1 MLERN
6 YYTPDGEEGIQA
18 VVNDIENH
26 PYSEYIIEG
35 FYYVLEHELKDTEW
49 NEPALLYAIS
59 ILYFNDKKTY
69 FEWIARYIEKGR
81 EILGE
86 KIIN

>member
-6 YYTPDGEEGIQA
+6 FYTPDGEEGIQA
-18 VVNDIENH
+18 VVDDIQNH

-81 EILGE
+81 EIIE
-86 KIIN
+86 KELIN

>member
-18 VVNDIENH
+18 VVDDIQNH

-35 FYYVLEHELKDTEW
+35 FHYVLENELKDTEW

-69 FEWIARYIEKGR
+69 FEWIARYIETGR
-81 EILGE
+81 QILE
-86 KIIN
+86 EELIN